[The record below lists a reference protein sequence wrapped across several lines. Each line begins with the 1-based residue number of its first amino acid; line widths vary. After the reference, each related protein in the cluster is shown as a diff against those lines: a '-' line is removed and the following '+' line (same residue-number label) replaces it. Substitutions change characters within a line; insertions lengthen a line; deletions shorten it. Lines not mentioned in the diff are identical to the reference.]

1 MSEDTT
7 EGWFDAESATLG
19 DRITGARDA
28 AGMNQKE
35 LSKRIGI
42 KLTTLQDWENDLSEP
57 RANKLQMLAGLL
69 NVSITWLLEGVGDGV
84 DGPDEGPPID
94 EDMRSI
100 LSELRELK
108 ARANKT
114 ANRLGA
120 LEKRLAGFLKEH
132 GIG

>member
-1 MSEDTT
+1 MGKGDEMMSEDTT

-94 EDMRSI
+94 EDMRSTCRNCA
-100 LSELRELK
+100 S
-108 ARANKT
+108 
-114 ANRLGA
+114 
-120 LEKRLAGFLKEH
+120 
-132 GIG
+132 